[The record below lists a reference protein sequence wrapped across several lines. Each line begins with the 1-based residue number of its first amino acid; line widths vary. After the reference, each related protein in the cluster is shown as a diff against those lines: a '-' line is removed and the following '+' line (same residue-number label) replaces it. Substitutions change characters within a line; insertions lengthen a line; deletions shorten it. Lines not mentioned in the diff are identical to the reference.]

1 MRRFI
6 DVVFVQP
13 KNRYYVVLHEGKF
26 WQLPRMNLTSSSWV
40 FKLLYKGS
48 LNEIFVAKDQAVAC
62 ERLSRTLKTYELPKE
77 LHGLS
82 ANRFLDWWDMNDY
95 KWLST
100 KDVIALGDTQE
111 DEPEPVSKTVIAPQ
125 ALEILQK
132 KLTNGTEPP
141 KKINTEPS
149 ISEPIFDTIQEQP
162 QNEEIPL
169 KSTTST
175 QRTPLGQSKAF
186 SKLQEFNAQYAKKTP
201 EPTLES
207 FEAKPQIKRA
217 SPSNITP
224 PTASP
229 STQTQAVVQSIPTI
243 QSTPAPQPTVVA
255 TKAVDVTSRTSAL
268 DESFDIF
275 DDLLKELNEELIHH

>member
-82 ANRFLDWWDMNDY
+82 ANRFLDWWNMNDY

-100 KDVIALGDTQE
+100 ADVIALGNTQE
-111 DEPEPVSKTVIAPQ
+111 NEPKSVSKTVIAPQ

-132 KLTNGTEPP
+132 KLNNGTEPL
-141 KKINTEPS
+141 KTIDTEPS
-149 ISEPIFDTIQEQP
+149 TSIPATTPEPIFDTIPEQP
-162 QNEEIPL
+162 QTTIEETSL
-169 KSTTST
+169 KSTTPT
-175 QRTPLGQSKAF
+175 QRTTPLGQSKAF
-186 SKLQEFNAQYAKKTP
+186 SKLQEFNAQYAKKTS
-201 EPTLES
+201 E
-207 FEAKPQIKRA
+207 Q
-217 SPSNITP
+217 PS
-224 PTASP
+224 
-229 STQTQAVVQSIPTI
+229 VQSIQPSITPKVQPAPTPQAQTFG
-243 QSTPAPQPTVVA
+243 QSVQKPNMIDTPAQTPEPA
-255 TKAVDVTSRTSAL
+255 RTSML

-275 DDLLKELNEELIHH
+275 DDLLKELNDELIHH